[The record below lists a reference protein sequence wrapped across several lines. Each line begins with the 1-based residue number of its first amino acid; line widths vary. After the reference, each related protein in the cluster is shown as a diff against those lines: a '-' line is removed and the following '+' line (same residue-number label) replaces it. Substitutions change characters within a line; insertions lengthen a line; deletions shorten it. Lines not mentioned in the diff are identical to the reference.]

1 VTFVRFGSPLPLRV
15 TLGAL
20 RREVD
25 LDPYPF
31 HLLKSLEHSD
41 YVAIVTSA
49 RSRKCAFTFDD
60 AKLRKPGRCP
70 SCRGTWIEPA
80 RIGLRTRARQRKRSK
95 G

>member
-1 VTFVRFGSPLPLRV
+1 MTVVELSAELREAPRDV
-15 TLGAL
+15 A
-20 RREVD
+20 ED
-25 LDPYPF
+25 LK

-49 RSRKCAFTFDD
+49 RCRKCAFTFDD

-80 RIGLRTRARQRKRSK
+80 RIGLRTRARARKRSK